1 MANKPQRKGLI
12 YRITMGKDNLPD
24 FTPDK
29 LPGNRFQLFKDVFF
43 GRFGAMIKINL
54 LSILFALPI
63 VVVLVLAYMSRLVDN
78 SMVPYSGNLGIGY
91 PVVPDAVA
99 IGEARNFI
107 LNFQTY
113 LLLIPCIVIFSIGL
127 SGAFYVMRR
136 LAWGEG
142 VGVGAHFFHGI
153 KANVL
158 PFLWSSLFIAV
169 SFFLLMFNI
178 SAYNQLQM
186 HTAIKI
192 IGLALT
198 IIQFLIVTCMAMF
211 LTTQAVT
218 YKLKFWGLIKNSFL
232 FSIGLLP
239 INIIILILSAL
250 PAVALYFL
258 LRVQFL
264 GVMFLMLFLL
274 VGVSYIILLWTVYAH
289 WVYDKF
295 INDRVEGAVK
305 NRGMYKMSEEE
316 KKARAEKNLI
326 AKNTR
331 FNNPIHFNKQIS
343 SIDEG
348 STFTPLEPTFS
359 RADLVRLAEEKEKVK
374 REIDAEYGDVEE
386 EKPPVEEEKPE
397 KPKVV
402 PENTQKSSSS
412 KAKFTT
418 KKKK

>member
-1 MANKPQRKGLI
+1 MAKQQRKGLI

-43 GRFGAMIKINL
+43 GRMGAMVKINL
-54 LSILFALPI
+54 LTLLFALPI
-63 VVVLVLAYMSRLVDN
+63 ILVLVLTYMSRLVDN
-78 SMVPYSGNLGIGY
+78 TMVPYSGNIGIGY
-91 PVVPDAVA
+91 PVVPDAAA
-99 IGEARNFI
+99 IGEARNFM
-107 LNFQTY
+107 LNFQMY

-136 LAWGEG
+136 FAWGEG
-142 VGVGAHFFHGI
+142 VGVASHFFHGV

-158 PFLWSSLFIAV
+158 PFLWSSLFISV

-178 SAYNQLQM
+178 TAYNQLQM
-186 HTAIKI
+186 HAALKI

-198 IIQFLIVTCMAMF
+198 IIQFLIVMCMAMF

-232 FSIGLLP
+232 FAIGLLP
-239 INIIILILSAL
+239 INIIMLILSAL
-250 PAVALYFL
+250 PVVALYFL
-258 LRVQFL
+258 IRVQFIGIL
-264 GVMFLMLFLL
+264 FLMIFLL
-274 VGVSYIILLWTVYAH
+274 VGVSYIILLWTVYSH

-295 INDRVEGAVK
+295 VNDRVEGAIK
-305 NRGMYKMSEEE
+305 NRGMYKMTEEE

-331 FNNPIHFNKQIS
+331 FNNPVHLNKQIS

-359 RADLVRLAEEKEKVK
+359 RADLIRLAEEKEIVK

-386 EKPPVEEEKPE
+386 EKPAAEEKKDS
-397 KPKVV
+397 KPKLSV
-402 PENTQKSSSS
+402 ESAATKTSTS